1 LRNKDSAEKS
11 AAWEQRTEMII
22 AEDIKKMLKAL
33 EAESNRKHTGSIQ
46 DRIYSRRQGD
56 WLATIRAEHGH
67 ASLHEA
73 EREVTGVIK
82 DISANG
88 ARIDVDSSFF
98 EKNNLLLTISDQCIF
113 RCDLVWRRGNKI
125 GLQFS
130 EDPKKVL
137 RELEKIL
144 PKFGPFHS

>member
-1 LRNKDSAEKS
+1 
-11 AAWEQRTEMII
+11 MII

-33 EAESNRKHTGSIQ
+33 EAENNHSHSGSIQ
-46 DRIYSRRQGD
+46 DRIYPRRDGVWQ
-56 WLATIRAEHGH
+56 ATIRAEQGH

-73 EREVTGVIK
+73 EREVSGVIK

-88 ARIDVDSSFF
+88 ARIDVDGSFF
-98 EKNNLLLTISDQCIF
+98 EKNNLVLTISGQCVF

-130 EDPKKVL
+130 EDPKKVI
-137 RELEKIL
+137 RELEKIS
-144 PKFGPFHS
+144 PKIESIHN

>member
-1 LRNKDSAEKS
+1 
-11 AAWEQRTEMII
+11 MII

-46 DRIYSRRQGD
+46 DRIYPRREGD
-56 WLATIRAEHGH
+56 WRATIKAEHGH

-73 EREVTGVIK
+73 EREVAGVIK

-88 ARIDVDSSFF
+88 ARIDVNGSFF
-98 EKNNLLLTISDQCIF
+98 EKNNLLLTISDQCTF

-130 EDPKKVL
+130 EDPKRVL
-137 RELEKIL
+137 RELNKIS
-144 PKFGPFHS
+144 PKIGSLNN